1 MSRYID
7 ADKLILSMRECAGY
21 EHNKHATT
29 TWTDACE
36 AFIDE
41 IEDMLVDNKEDVAPV
56 VYARWEWVTKNIYYC
71 TECGRET
78 SVEEYMEK
86 PTWNY
91 CPHCGAKMDADEE
104 KQNEDT

>member
-7 ADKLILSMRECAGY
+7 ADKL
-21 EHNKHATT
+21 
-29 TWTDACE
+29 CE
-36 AFIDE
+36 KADE
-41 IEDMLVDNKEDVAPV
+41 ILKVAKKEHRSRVIDFMALLMVPTIVSQPTIDVAPV
-56 VYARWEWVTKNIYYC
+56 VHARWEWVTKNIYYC

-91 CPHCGAKMDADEE
+91 CPHCGAIMDADEE
-104 KQNEDT
+104 EE